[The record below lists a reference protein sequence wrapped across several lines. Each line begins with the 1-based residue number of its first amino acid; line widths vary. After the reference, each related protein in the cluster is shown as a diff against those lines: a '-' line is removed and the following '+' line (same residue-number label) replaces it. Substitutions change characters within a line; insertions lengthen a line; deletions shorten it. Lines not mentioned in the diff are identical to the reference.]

1 LRRLRIL
8 HRWDELTLTSAPNK
22 STVESSGG
30 TAVRGETPSEM
41 KQSPNPAGNGIPIL
55 LIAPSAAIVG
65 GQSVQAADL
74 LAALRGVPGLEMSF
88 FPLDQQLPDLIAR
101 VPYLR
106 TLVSLILYIARL
118 AWAARKAC
126 ILHIFTAGLSSYSL
140 WTIPAL
146 LIGKLYRKKLIVHY
160 HDGQAEQ
167 HLTQWRTAKPTLL
180 MADAIVTPSGFLVDV
195 FERHGIEAQF
205 IFNVIDVSWFRYRRR
220 RKLRPRFLSNRG
232 LEPLYNIECTLR
244 AFALIQQRY
253 PDATLTVAH
262 DGYHRP
268 VLEELAEELKLQNT
282 RFIGR
287 VARNGVAALYDEA
300 DIYLTSP
307 NIDNMPVSL
316 LECLAS
322 GLPIVATRAGGIPYI
337 VRDGETALLV
347 DINDHEA
354 MASRAMDLLED
365 EDLVEHL
372 TDRGL
377 KEVKRYHWAPVRDQW
392 AALYRDLAAPA
403 LISERSKG
411 GSGASG

>member
-1 LRRLRIL
+1 MA
-8 HRWDELTLTSAPNK
+8 LTSAPNK

-41 KQSPNPAGNGIPIL
+41 KRSPNPAGNGIPIL

-88 FPLDQQLPDLIAR
+88 FPLDQRLPGSIAR

-220 RKLRPRFLSNRG
+220 CKLRPRFLSNRG

-253 PDATLTVAH
+253 PEATLTVAH

-287 VARNGVAALYDEA
+287 VAHNEVAALYDEV
-300 DIYLTSP
+300 DVYLTSP

-377 KEVKRYHWAPVRDQW
+377 NEVKRYHWAPVRDQW

-403 LISERSKG
+403 LISAHSKG
-411 GSGASG
+411 DSGASG